1 MTSLPPF
8 KKLNQADRGT
18 KFSDW
23 FKKKN
28 DFKLQRP
35 FALITA
41 NFVNARVLG
50 DDNVTAMLPTSVF
63 ERLVK
68 DTEPRLL
75 TREALRAMPE
85 LTNALN
91 QVWRRMPRFCLIVPA
106 REAACY
112 SLAILGRQQQPD
124 PALLANLVSA
134 LEERAFEINQ
144 LADQDMEA
152 IPNWSKESSPTIVV
166 DKFGRPILLNPEA
179 AKFYGESTTTHLES
193 LLGRLTSVQLQ
204 KKKKELFEQRQLEID
219 ARIDLARGSWRATV
233 SATVIHEAV
242 AIVLKDIKQ
251 IDEPIHSLPPGIE
264 TRQTNSLRARRSSKL
279 VPRGNI
285 LCWLHCDPLPPLA
298 LGPKFEITLGRHD
311 HNDLVLPHP
320 SVSRTHA
327 AIKIRGPSV
336 TLEDL
341 SSANG
346 TFVNGRRSEHHTV
359 AIGDRVQIGPYEME
373 IREPVERSKITNCE
387 TTVHTQISFMNRD
400 TALAGSLSETPLAE
414 LLQSLEFNQKT
425 GTLSVISGRNEAYFS
440 VVKGHAHSAQI
451 GPLKDAEAVLSILNL
466 TEGHFTFSNQAPSQ
480 ERRMNTTITS
490 LLLEA
495 SRRIDEGIK

>member
-1 MTSLPPF
+1 MNSLPPF
-8 KKLNQADRGT
+8 KKLNKADRGT
-18 KFSDW
+18 KFADW

-50 DDNVTAMLPTSVF
+50 DDKVTAMLPTSAF

-75 TREALRAMPE
+75 TREALRSMPE

-144 LADQDMEA
+144 LSDQDMEA
-152 IPNWSKESSPTIVV
+152 ISSWSKESKPTIVV
-166 DKFGRPILLNPEA
+166 DKFGRPVLLNPEA
-179 AKFYGESTTTHLES
+179 ANFYGEATTTHLEN

-204 KKKKELFEQRQLEID
+204 NKKKELFERGQIDLD

-233 SATVIHEAV
+233 TATVIHEAV
-242 AIVLKDIKQ
+242 AIVLSDIKQ
-251 IDEPIHSLPPGIE
+251 ILEPIPSLPPSVD
-264 TRQTNSLRARRSSKL
+264 TRHTKSLKARRTSKL

-346 TFVNGRRSEHHTV
+346 IFVNGRRSEHHTI
-359 AIGDRVQIGPYEME
+359 AIGDKIQIGPYEME

-425 GTLSVISGRNEAYFS
+425 GTLTVISGRVEAYFS
-440 VVKGHAHSAQI
+440 VVNGHAHSAQM
-451 GPLKDAEAVLSILNL
+451 GAEKDAEAVLSILNL
-466 TEGHFTFSNQAPSQ
+466 KQGHFTFSNQAPTQ

-495 SRRIDEGIK
+495 SRRIDEGNQ